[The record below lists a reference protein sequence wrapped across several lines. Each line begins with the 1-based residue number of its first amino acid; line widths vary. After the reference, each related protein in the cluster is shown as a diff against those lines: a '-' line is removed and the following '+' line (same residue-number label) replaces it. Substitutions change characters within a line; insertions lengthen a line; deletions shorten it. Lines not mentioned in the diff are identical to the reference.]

1 MSNLADLVKTI
12 KPFDHQLKGAELALR
27 TFGVGIGGDAVSPL
41 RSGFALLMEM

>member
-1 MSNLADLVKTI
+1 MSDSLNIIKI
-12 KPFDHQLKGAELALR
+12 KPFDHQLKGANLALR